1 MVPATV
7 TSLSTNA
14 NRPTRVIGMTL
25 AVVVLLVGLPFG
37 LMVSAMLPTGQPT
50 QQPAQM
56 SNMSVTQM
64 RVVTKAHTV
73 PMAPTSDGYT
83 VEAGDTLSK
92 IAKAHKTSVAALA
105 SANGIENVHLIGVG
119 DVLKIG
125 NAPSAPPAPQ
135 VQSASAHSSSAAQR
149 ALALAKQIDREG
161 RIGYRYDSEGPNTYD
176 CSSFTQFVFGQQGV
190 DLPRNS
196 KAQSQLSGSQFIK
209 VSRGDIRPGDL
220 VFFYSPVSHVGM
232 AVDNDRVV
240 HASTDSNPLPDQI
253 KTSDISA
260 MPFHNAIRVVG

>member
-1 MVPATV
+1 MAHAIEKSRRPLLSVSVYGLVLMMATILVLPLLGGPSNAVQTTPSVPV
-7 TSLSTNA
+7 TTQ
-14 NRPTRVIGMTL
+14 
-25 AVVVLLVGLPFG
+25 LVEH
-37 LMVSAMLPTGQPT
+37 
-50 QQPAQM
+50 
-56 SNMSVTQM
+56 
-64 RVVTKAHTV
+64 KAHTVPTV
-73 PMAPTSDGYT
+73 PMAPTSGGYT
-83 VEAGDTLSK
+83 VKEGDTLGK
-92 IAKAHKTSVAALA
+92 IAMAHGTSVAALA

-161 RIGYRYDSEGPNTYD
+161 RIGYHYGSDGPNTYD

-220 VFFYSPVSHVGM
+220 VFFYSPVSHVGI

-253 KTSDISA
+253 KTSDIDA
-260 MPFHNAIRVVG
+260 MEFNGAIRVVG

>member
-1 MVPATV
+1 MKNIAKYLAG
-7 TSLSTNA
+7 LSPLGKMIVA
-14 NRPTRVIGMTL
+14 PVM
-25 AVVVLLVGLPFG
+25 AVVMLVVLSSGLV
-37 LMVSAMLPTGQPT
+37 VSTMLPTGQPT

-56 SNMSVTQM
+56 SNVSVTQM

-73 PMAPTSDGYT
+73 PMAPTPGGYT
-83 VEAGDTLSK
+83 VKEGDTLGK
-92 IAKAHKTSVAALA
+92 IAMAHGTSVAALA
-105 SANGIENVHLIGVG
+105 SANGIENVHLIRAG

-125 NAPSAPPAPQ
+125 NAPSALSASQ

-161 RIGYRYDSEGPNTYD
+161 RIGYHYGSDGPNTYD

-190 DLPRNS
+190 DLPRTS
-196 KAQSQLSGSQFIK
+196 KGQSQLSGGQFIK

-220 VFFYSPVSHVGM
+220 VFFYSPVSHVGI

-253 KTSDISA
+253 KISDIDA
-260 MPFHNAIRVVG
+260 MEFNGAIRVVG